1 MRKRMCEC
9 DQKGSSARPCQ
20 TGGVVFLSKTTM
32 RLSGLP
38 EGHSIAR
45 ATAHDCDCHV
55 RRLTSRIGGWSD
67 GKETTEERA
76 ASRAGE
82 SKILQARS
90 PKSWRSNSVGTGI
103 VGVQARRFPDRA
115 TALSG
120 QTPNFC
126 WTSPQRGKE
135 QRTKAPHPRKAQ
147 QSFSSFSCSFL
158 LSITTSSTANAA
170 NMLIYKVRL
179 FDCWKEL
186 LSFELLQFFTCW
198 SSNRRS
204 S

>member
-1 MRKRMCEC
+1 MRR
-9 DQKGSSARPCQ
+9 
-20 TGGVVFLSKTTM
+20 
-32 RLSGLP
+32 SGLP
-38 EGHSIAR
+38 EGHSIAKV
-45 ATAHDCDCHV
+45 TAHGCDCHM

-82 SKILQARS
+82 SKFLQARS
-90 PKSWRSNSVGTGI
+90 FKSWRSNSVGTGI

-115 TALSG
+115 TAFSG

-158 LSITTSSTANAA
+158 LSITTSHNHKHRQYADLQGATLRLLERAAVIRATPIFLLLELESPLFLTAQP
-170 NMLIYKVRL
+170 LP
-179 FDCWKEL
+179 E
-186 LSFELLQFFTCW
+186 
-198 SSNRRS
+198 SSNT
-204 S
+204 